1 MEPSSGFGDRG
12 NGQSMECN
20 IAVRMCRSVLGPP
33 IMRFVLLLW
42 LSVIS
47 LDAANPVSCTFSMCS
62 LSHPCSKGTCNNG
75 FCCGVT
81 KAKIYRRSKGSTLDS
96 KSSPPNM
103 TDPFLMQNDWP
114 GPPNTGNSMFDSP
127 KLDTSVCIGGFTSS
141 IKCGAYNNCP
151 PGLLCEKG
159 IKYCCPMMLP
169 METKTQRP
177 LFHHYRNTP
186 TPYNNQQS
194 SYYNGPSPM
203 HSYGPLN
210 SYSGVSYNNINY
222 PRMMHRYNN
231 YFSNMNEG
239 LVSNYRP
246 RSRAWSSYPCN
257 SINDNCGGYYN
268 NYGNSLSNGYEGIS
282 GSFGPMSSLGSTTSE
297 NAVEGC
303 PQGNDGG
310 SCVQGRCDSGY
321 QCNRNNVCCQTEVP
335 ATVCPDGTQAAGGCV
350 NGQCGFGF
358 TCNQG
363 LCCTNTSQTPRCLD
377 GSQAIGA
384 CIGGKCGDGYACT
397 TGNIC
402 CPSNM
407 NGCPAGTA
415 SIGPCVN
422 GVCPNGFTCTNDQC
436 CGPPNLANS
445 TNTLIQCPQTDSN
458 GPCSSEGTCADPGF
472 QCDVTNQWCC
482 PNIAGDPVGPCIRG
496 EGGTRLCPDGYA
508 CSGADAGQC
517 YRLDTGTC
525 APIDQYG
532 PCSPTEPR
540 CPNGYTCIG
549 GFCCNDNAPPTYLR
563 KKRSHLRLVAL
574 RCFCRNL
581 FVNKVWT
588 SACHIQHHTPIAEM
602 DESTKET
609 LKSISL
615 FKKNAGPRDGDLWVA
630 RFAEELQTL
639 IDLTNKNKQGD
650 ADWFNIESSPDG
662 TRWFGKCWYFHSMKK
677 YEFDFEFDLPVTYP
691 KTAPEIAIPSLDGKT
706 SKMYRGGKICLSDH
720 FKPLWARNVPKF
732 GIAHALTLGL
742 GPWLAVEVP
751 SLIERGLLD
760 DN

>member
-1 MEPSSGFGDRG
+1 
-12 NGQSMECN
+12 
-20 IAVRMCRSVLGPP
+20 MCRSHSAPGRMIILYL
-33 IMRFVLLLW
+33 FLLSAL
-42 LSVIS
+42 LCT
-47 LDAANPVSCTFSMCS
+47 DANPSVSCTFNMCS
-62 LSHPCSKGTCNNG
+62 LNHPCVKGTCNNG
-75 FCCGVT
+75 FCCGLAMA
-81 KAKIYRRSKGSTLDS
+81 KSKIYRRSKGSTLDMKPS
-96 KSSPPNM
+96 TLNS
-103 TDPFLMQNDWP
+103 TDPLLQQNDWP
-114 GPPNTGNSMFDSP
+114 GPTNNMNNMFDSAKP
-127 KLDTSVCIGGFTSS
+127 DTSMCIGGFTSS
-141 IKCGAYNNCP
+141 IRCGAYDNCP
-151 PGLLCEKG
+151 PGLLCEQG
-159 IKYCCPMMLP
+159 IKFCCPMILP
-169 METKTQRP
+169 VESKPTRRP
-177 LFHHYRNTP
+177 LFHNYRNTA
-186 TPYNNQQS
+186 TPYNSQPS
-194 SYYNGPSPM
+194 FYNMPSTM
-203 HSYGPLN
+203 SSYGPIN
-210 SYSGVSYNNINY
+210 SYSGLSYNNINY

-231 YFSNMNEG
+231 YFNNMNEG
-239 LVSNYRP
+239 LISNYRP
-246 RSRAWSSYPCN
+246 RNRIWSSYPCN
-257 SINDNCGGYYN
+257 ANTDNCGYYN
-268 NYGNSLSNGYEGIS
+268 NYGTSNGYEGIS
-282 GSFGPMSSLGSTTSE
+282 GSFGPMSSLGTGTTE
-297 NAVEGC
+297 NNVDGC
-303 PQGNDGG
+303 AQGTEGG

-422 GVCPNGFTCTNDQC
+422 GACPNGFSCVNDQC
-436 CGPPNLANS
+436 CGPPNL
-445 TNTLIQCPQTDSN
+445 TNATNLLIQCSQADSS
-458 GPCSSEGTCADPGF
+458 GPCSADGQCSDPGF

-508 CSGADAGQC
+508 CSGPDAGQC

-525 APIDQYG
+525 APVDQYG
-532 PCSPTEPR
+532 PCSQTEPR

-549 GFCCNDNAPPTYLR
+549 GFCCSDNAPTYLR
-563 KKRSHLRLVAL
+563 KKRSHLR
-574 RCFCRNL
+574 
-581 FVNKVWT
+581 
-588 SACHIQHHTPIAEM
+588 PEM

-609 LKSISL
+609 LKSIPL
-615 FKKNAGPRDGDLWVA
+615 FKKNAGPRDGDMWVS
-630 RFAEELQTL
+630 RLAEELQTL
-639 IDLTNKNKQGD
+639 IELTNKNKQGD

-662 TRWFGKCWYFHSMKK
+662 TRWFGKCWYFHNMKK

-706 SKMYRGGKICLSDH
+706 AKMYRGGKICLSDH

-751 SLIERGLLD
+751 SLIERGVLED
-760 DN
+760 K